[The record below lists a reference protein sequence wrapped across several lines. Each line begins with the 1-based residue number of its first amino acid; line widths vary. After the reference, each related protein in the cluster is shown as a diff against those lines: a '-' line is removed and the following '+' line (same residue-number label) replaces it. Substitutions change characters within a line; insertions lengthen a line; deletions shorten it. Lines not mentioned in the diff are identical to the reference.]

1 MEAVEHQKAT
11 HTPAFSLSPL
21 GELWLMSS
29 HAIMKACEEG
39 EGFQRDAKLAG
50 VRLGG
55 RASLQ
60 DQTLLS
66 LFRSCSH
73 SPHISLSLTCSY
85 SLPLFWSA
93 SCHGCCCPWISPF
106 PINFSG
112 FRQIH
117 LSSVLRPAEM
127 QTPMRAKWKSWAFRV
142 GGQFEGLQ
150 RGVAPYFFHAF

>member
-1 MEAVEHQKAT
+1 
-11 HTPAFSLSPL
+11 
-21 GELWLMSS
+21 MSS

-66 LFRSCSH
+66 LFRSHSH

-85 SLPLFWSA
+85 SLPLFEVPLVMA
-93 SCHGCCCPWISPF
+93 AVVLGSPRS
-106 PINFSG
+106 PSTSQDLGKYIY
-112 FRQIH
+112 
-117 LSSVLRPAEM
+117 LLYC
-127 QTPMRAKWKSWAFRV
+127 
-142 GGQFEGLQ
+142 GLLKCKHQ
-150 RGVAPYFFHAF
+150 